1 VETRKFLLD
10 MDVGIDDAVAIIF
23 LAMQSNTE
31 IVALGSVHGNVDS
44 PTAALNALRTFEI
57 CGKYN
62 IPVAIGA
69 TDPMAQPVVIS
80 NHVHGDDGLGNT
92 YPPMPQGRPTNES
105 AVDQILRLSHE
116 YEGQIDLLA
125 VGPLTNIGLALQRDP
140 MVLTR
145 FRSTVIM
152 GGAGKEQPADE
163 PLFGY
168 DANIDHDPHAA
179 ELFFAAPGY
188 KVSVGVNVTNRT
200 VLAGEALERVRN
212 STTAHGR
219 FAWDVLQFYLDV
231 YEKRLGYRGCALHD
245 SLAAGIALDFDS
257 VVTEYVDA
265 PAEVIQTANGKRGV
279 VAISPNFPDRPVTRM
294 ILGVDVPKFIEWQV
308 QALV

>member
-1 VETRKFLLD
+1 METRKFLLD

-179 ELFFAAPGY
+179 
-188 KVSVGVNVTNRT
+188 
-200 VLAGEALERVRN
+200 
-212 STTAHGR
+212 
-219 FAWDVLQFYLDV
+219 
-231 YEKRLGYRGCALHD
+231 
-245 SLAAGIALDFDS
+245 GIALDFDS